1 MPLAVT
7 SQEGERHDL
16 KSLPGA
22 YVVLRRLTYGQKLKR
37 LEVSSKMTVA
47 MGRGKGDAKGE
58 LDMLQFAATFFDFQ
72 RCIVEHNLEKDENG
86 NLLNFGQ
93 QADFLV
99 LDPRVGDE
107 IAKLLDKMNN
117 FEDDDD
123 SGNSVS

>member
-7 SQEGERHDL
+7 NQEGERHEL

-47 MGRGKGDAKGE
+47 MGKGKGDTKGE
-58 LDMLQFAATFFDFQ
+58 LDMMQFAATFFDFQ
-72 RCIVEHNLEKDENG
+72 RCITEHNLEKDTNG
-86 NLLNFGQ
+86 TLLNFTSQ
-93 QADFLV
+93 QDFLI

-107 IAKLLDKMNN
+107 ISKLLDKMNN
-117 FEDDDD
+117 FEDDEE
-123 SGNSVS
+123 SGNSDA